1 MKKNNTI
8 LLAIRTL
15 SYQGGKILGSRWLPL
30 VDAVRQALAK
40 SGFEQPESSNELL
53 LFIFPN
59 PFLALI
65 SLLEGLESAK
75 TEHGWQESLGAL
87 PIQTVIHL
95 IEEEDTLPQ
104 IQQTSASEW
113 DLLLQETIYVTRPLM
128 RNWKELMAGRDLPEH
143 RFEDDGGGFFQMVI
157 AGKAALHT
165 VELFSYRSL
174 PVHGKLKQC
183 FYCGMTSHTPAN
195 CPSKFISMEVR
206 GMDQL
211 GYLPFE
217 DLNSIYKK
225 IFPDYFACSKKC
237 AAGIKPAQLR
247 QDKELLVFVSFLD
260 LNRIYQLRFLANIA
274 FSLNAKWDALDNTGK
289 IKIDSRNLHLGLDC
303 LRVGQ
308 YGQAEELLSRES
320 KKKEKKGGKQFYAA
334 VGLAFCALEQGRAKD
349 MGHYLERAKT
359 IASQEKECLYSH
371 LLLSRYYEL
380 HNDSWKAKEAI
391 NNAIIINAVA
401 WECQYRK
408 IQLNVRS
415 GFDEGD
421 LKQLRVL
428 MLGHEEIFMTALM
441 DPLLLPVQGLV
452 NDLAIEH
459 MQYLRQEAAKNMAMA
474 EAESAELR
482 YWFDEKDPFIEE
494 NSRVL
499 NELRE
504 QYQKETYYDLL
515 DVLERAKGHAYSCQR
530 IQKTKIEE
538 LEARKKDFENN
549 LKQYQDFWQGY
560 EYKNYFNTF
569 QQSLFSVIKALH
581 ETPALIAR
589 QQGQAYRA
597 AVNLLD
603 QVEIS
608 LSSMQEMQGKMI
620 STRLLL
626 NSVKLFVKKLILSE
640 LSLLSAGFVVF
651 MVLPMLLSNT
661 SYASLNNILSDPLL
675 QKKSLLIST
684 FFLAPFLAIIWTLW
698 RMKDDI

>member
-30 VDAVRQALAK
+30 IDALRQALAK
-40 SGFEQPESSNELL
+40 SGFEQPESSDELL

-65 SLLEGLESAK
+65 SLLESLASAK
-75 TEHGWQESLGAL
+75 TEHGWQESHGAL

-104 IQQTSASEW
+104 IQQPSASEW

-157 AGKAALHT
+157 AGKAAIFK

-174 PVHGKLKQC
+174 AVHGNLKEC

-195 CPSKFISMEVR
+195 CPSKFINMKIR

-217 DLNSIYKK
+217 DLNFIYKK
-225 IFPDYFACSKKC
+225 IFPDYSACSKKC

-274 FSLNAKWDALDNTGK
+274 FCFNAKWDALDSTDK
-289 IKIDSRNLHLGLDC
+289 INIDSRNLHLGLDC

-308 YGQAEELLSRES
+308 YAQAEELFSRES
-320 KKKEKKGGKQFYAA
+320 KKRGGKQFYAA
-334 VGLAFCALEQGRAKD
+334 VGLAFWALEQGRAKD

-359 IASQEKECLYSH
+359 IASQEKERIYSH

-380 HNDSWKAKEAI
+380 HNDSWKAKEAA
-391 NNAIIINAVA
+391 NNAIKINADA

-408 IQLNVRS
+408 IQQNVRY

-421 LKQLRVL
+421 LKRLRVL
-428 MLGHEEIFMTALM
+428 MLGQKEIFMIALM

-459 MQYLRQEAAKNMAMA
+459 MQYQRQEAAKNMAMA

-494 NSRVL
+494 NSRAL
-499 NELRE
+499 NELRK

-530 IQKTKIEE
+530 IRKTKIED
-538 LEARKKDFENN
+538 LEARKKDLENK

-569 QQSLFSVIKALH
+569 QQSLLSVINSLH
-581 ETPALIAR
+581 EARGLIAR
-589 QQGQAYRA
+589 QQGQAYQA
-597 AVNLLD
+597 TVNLLD

-626 NSVKLFVKKLILSE
+626 NSVKLFVKKLILAE

-661 SYASLNNILSDPLL
+661 SYASLHNILSDPLL

-684 FFLAPFLAIIWTLW
+684 FFLAPFLATIWTVW
-698 RMKDDI
+698 QMKDET